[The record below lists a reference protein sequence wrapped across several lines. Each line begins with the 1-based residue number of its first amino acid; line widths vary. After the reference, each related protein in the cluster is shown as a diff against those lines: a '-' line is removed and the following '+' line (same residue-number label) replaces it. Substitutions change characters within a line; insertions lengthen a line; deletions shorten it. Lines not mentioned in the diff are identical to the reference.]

1 MKDATATKNEHIA
14 EQSMKEMEDN
24 VMLKMKDATATKNEH
39 IAEQSMKEM
48 EDNATMIT
56 APFIDHYHPEEILKV
71 LTRTMMAINKK
82 FMLLGKKILK
92 KLEKAY
98 FHDRSLVS
106 EGFKAIAIPTIS
118 GATKQSSIAPD
129 VISSNN
135 DDLKNRPF
143 HVVSEKTIFETNK
156 HVEESGSDTE
166 CTLSSTPRP
175 FDKLFR
181 IVEEREQSM
190 KEMEDNATM
199 ITAPFI
205 DHYHP
210 EEILKVLTRT
220 MMAINKKFMLLGK
233 KILKKLEKAYFHD
246 RSLVSEGFKPI
257 AIPTIL
263 GATKHSAI
271 VPDVIS
277 RNNDDLKNRPIYVVS
292 EQTIFEKNKNV
303 EESGSDIECTL
314 SSTPRPFNKLF
325 RIVEEREAFFGAKK
339 SISRYS
345 LMKRIS
351 NIEEIVFGQTGNI
364 LCTVS
369 LISRLDALTY
379 FDTSK
384 NRKLWVDVIA
394 EMEDALDVVA
404 PAGCHAC
411 ERVERL
417 ERVIW

>member
-1 MKDATATKNEHIA
+1 MSSLIRCSDEFSIATTSASSITTSISIDQEIISLRKASEPTIEIPPITEKSKKNKKIEHYRQVNLLDNNCVRENKRCKKTVEDEKLRQNQHNSHVQI
-14 EQSMKEMEDN
+14 EQAYQNKEHWDN
-24 VMLKMKDATATKNEH
+24 DQHRFEECQTVFLPIMLKMKDATATKNEH
-39 IAEQSMKEM
+39 IA
-48 EDNATMIT
+48 
-56 APFIDHYHPEEILKV
+56 
-71 LTRTMMAINKK
+71 
-82 FMLLGKKILK
+82 
-92 KLEKAY
+92 
-98 FHDRSLVS
+98 
-106 EGFKAIAIPTIS
+106 
-118 GATKQSSIAPD
+118 
-129 VISSNN
+129 
-135 DDLKNRPF
+135 
-143 HVVSEKTIFETNK
+143 
-156 HVEESGSDTE
+156 
-166 CTLSSTPRP
+166 
-175 FDKLFR
+175 
-181 IVEEREQSM
+181 EQSM

-351 NIEEIVFGQTGNI
+351 NIEEFVFGQTGNI

-417 ERVIW
+417 ERVIWGDVISKNKKMNHCLFVRVQALVDVEF